1 MFSFNLS
8 SIKNCQNLPVTVGR
22 MKERVTPWGRNSPE
36 HSQVLGRFKMR
47 PRLENGCRSSY
58 VLFKR
63 HSLPRKEVICQNP
76 SSPRGS
82 LHTPDEDE
90 VFVAQAGNT
99 RSESFSLP
107 PSPSRHLHK
116 PYWKSVQRL
125 HFAFVK
131 TFFCWEFEEVIYV
144 MSSAREPW
152 RSALFHASLSCR
164 TVAKPNMQ
172 EMIEYRVQITAIRP
186 WMFFKSL

>member
-22 MKERVTPWGRNSPE
+22 MKERVAPWGRTSPE
-36 HSQVLGRFKMR
+36 HSQVLGRFRMR
-47 PRLENGCRSSY
+47 PCLENWCRSSY
-58 VLFKR
+58 CCFQTSFFTRERSNL
-63 HSLPRKEVICQNP
+63 SEPQQPPR
-76 SSPRGS
+76 
-82 LHTPDEDE
+82 LAAYTDEDE
-90 VFVAQAGNT
+90 AFVAQAGHT
-99 RSESFSLP
+99 RSKSFSLP
-107 PSPSRHLHK
+107 PTPSRHLHR
-116 PYWKSVQRL
+116 PSWKSVQRL

-164 TVAKPNMQ
+164 TVAQRNMQ
-172 EMIEYRVQITAIRP
+172 EMIEYRVQLTAIRP

>member
-8 SIKNCQNLPVTVGR
+8 TIKNCQNLPVPVGT
-22 MKERVTPWGRNSPE
+22 MKEGVAPWGRTSPE

-47 PRLENGCRSSY
+47 PCLENWCRSSY
-58 VLFKR
+58 VLLKR
-63 HSLPRKEVICQNP
+63 HSSPGKEVICQNP

-99 RSESFSLP
+99 RSKSFSLP
-107 PSPSRHLHK
+107 PTPSLHLHK

-125 HFAFVK
+125 QFAFVK
-131 TFFCWEFEEVIYV
+131 TFFCWEFEEVIDV

-152 RSALFHASLSCR
+152 RSTLFHASLSCR
-164 TVAKPNMQ
+164 TVAKRNMQ